1 MAIFGLQPT
10 AHCGNCPGKH
20 KATGLFGG
28 SIMFLGMLVLLI
40 LGGCMQTTSGFPPR
54 IDSIRQLQRG
64 QTKMS
69 DVLLTLGEPRG
80 FGSARL
86 SAAMSPREIWFYEFV
101 KTEGGKTDDRMLLV
115 FFNNGVYD
123 GYLFFSADTILKMSR

>member
-10 AHCGNCPGKH
+10 AHCGSCPSNH
-20 KATGLFGG
+20 KATVPFGG
-28 SIMFLGMLVLLI
+28 SIIFLCMIVLLT
-40 LGGCMQTTSGFPPR
+40 LGGCIQTTSGFPTK
-54 IDSIRQLQRG
+54 IDSIKHLTRG

-86 SAAMSPREIWFYEFV
+86 SAAMPSREIWFYEFV

-115 FFNNGVYD
+115 FFNKGVYD